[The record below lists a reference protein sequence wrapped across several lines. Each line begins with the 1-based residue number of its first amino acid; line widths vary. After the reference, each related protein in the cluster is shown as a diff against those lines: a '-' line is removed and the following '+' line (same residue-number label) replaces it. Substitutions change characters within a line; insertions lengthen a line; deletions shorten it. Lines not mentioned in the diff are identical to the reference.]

1 MKITFSSF
9 GFQDKSRI
17 IDDRAVYRKEIIVKL
32 TQTNDVNFYY
42 IYYSLATHQTCPALF
57 PTSPI
62 LHRLLP
68 HTKHRTTTI
77 YSHRSV
83 QMVRI
88 SKHCETFNPLQL
100 RSTFFHTVHTIVF
113 KTNTPMATPIIR
125 CKIHDAGIISL
136 LEQHLII
143 FKILLH
149 PLKYL
154 L

>member
-1 MKITFSSF
+1 MIGQCIERISSWDWPRQMTRTF
-9 GFQDKSRI
+9 I
-17 IDDRAVYRKEIIVKL
+17 
-32 TQTNDVNFYY
+32 
-42 IYYSLATHQTCPALF
+42 IYYSLATHQTCPALL
-57 PTSPI
+57 PASPI

-88 SKHCETFNPLQL
+88 TEHCETFNPLQL
-100 RSTFFHTVHTIVF
+100 HSTFFHTVHTIAF

-154 L
+154 LWSIKPLMQRD